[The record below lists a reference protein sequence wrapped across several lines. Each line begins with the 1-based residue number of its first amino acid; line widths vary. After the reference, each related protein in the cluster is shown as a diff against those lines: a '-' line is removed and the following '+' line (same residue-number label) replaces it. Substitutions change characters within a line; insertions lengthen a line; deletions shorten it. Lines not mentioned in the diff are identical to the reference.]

1 MISTPGR
8 SKGHPKTGGRK
19 PGSITVQ
26 SSRVKQAILTLFE
39 ELNGENGDAYLREVA
54 ASDPKLFLG
63 LVAKILPSSVEQ
75 KIEVEHKLDLGRAM
89 REAEARVANYRPTTV
104 IDHTPSH
111 TFSALPE
118 PVTEPIEA
126 VTRYEGYDD

>member
-1 MISTPGR
+1 MVSTLGR
-8 SKGHPKTGGRK
+8 PKGHPKSGGRK

-26 SSRVKQAILTLFE
+26 SSRVKEAILTLFE
-39 ELNGENGDAYLREVA
+39 ELNDENGDAYLREVA

-75 KIEVEHKLDLGRAM
+75 KIEVEHKLDLGKAM
-89 REAEARVANYRPTTV
+89 REAEARVANYRPTV

-118 PVTEPIEA
+118 PILEQVEQTVA
-126 VTRYEGYDD
+126 FDGYDD